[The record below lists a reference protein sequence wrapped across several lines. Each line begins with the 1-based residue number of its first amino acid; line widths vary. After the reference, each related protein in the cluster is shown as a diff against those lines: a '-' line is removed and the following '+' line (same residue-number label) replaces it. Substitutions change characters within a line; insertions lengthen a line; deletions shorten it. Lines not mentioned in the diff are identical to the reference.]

1 MTSNDT
7 GSYETKTGSP
17 ELLRGGKHDN
27 RHLIAVR
34 GKTVAELPPSD
45 NSKRLAIAA
54 VHGFMQSHPPMSGID
69 TTALIVDGRD

>member
-1 MTSNDT
+1 MTSNEME
-7 GSYETKTGSP
+7 SCETKIQSP
-17 ELLRGGKHDN
+17 EQLHGVNHDN
-27 RHLIAVR
+27 RHLIAVKA
-34 GKTVAELPPSD
+34 KTVAELPPSD